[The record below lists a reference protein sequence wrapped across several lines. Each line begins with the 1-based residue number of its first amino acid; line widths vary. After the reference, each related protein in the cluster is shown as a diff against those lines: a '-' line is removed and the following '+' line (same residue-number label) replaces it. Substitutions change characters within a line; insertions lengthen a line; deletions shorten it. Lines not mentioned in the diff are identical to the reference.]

1 MTSENA
7 ESTALQQLTLFVEDS
22 PVSRTVL
29 PGSERARQMT
39 VTSGRKCAAL
49 LTNSGPLGLL
59 LRTCLESEQLSSTR
73 CYLTWKPWAT
83 PLGRLLFRLAP
94 STPRTEGKGFSLWPT
109 PTDASKGGG
118 SSRSGSRIN
127 ETPTL
132 QGMARKGMLSRTWP
146 TPNSRDWR
154 SARRVESDTSYNQL
168 NNEVWKA
175 EGRQSGQLNP
185 TWVEWLQGFPLDW
198 TEVD

>member
-1 MTSENA
+1 MSENA
-7 ESTALQQLTLFVEDS
+7 GGTTSKQLTLFAGDFLA
-22 PVSRTVL
+22 SRTVL
-29 PGSERARQMT
+29 PGSEGARQMT
-39 VTSGRKCAAL
+39 VTSGRNIAGL
-49 LTNSGPLGLL
+49 LPNSGPVGSL
-59 LRTCLESEQLSSTR
+59 LRTCLVSERLSSTA
-73 CYLTWKPWAT
+73 CYLTWKVWTT
-83 PLGRLLFRLAP
+83 PQGRLLYRLAP